1 MKTLFRYKDIEV
13 LSDDSQLVI
22 RNSKLCR
29 KFDLSAAAPK
39 TVSLTDS
46 AGKEFASQE
55 KDRIDFAFIGMHA
68 AGTTDRVHW
77 RLVNISAEHV
87 PASCKDSECVKVSVE
102 MREDHAETEYL
113 REYFIYP
120 EFPAISVQNSI
131 SLQVQ
136 PLVYWTNRGKLSKGR
151 YFTEQRES
159 VADSISCAE
168 GVRPELAVMFRGRT
182 DYTDELVEE
191 IQVENQEYLNGN
203 ILFCSD
209 KSGAGF
215 LFLQEAPPSEE
226 RRDLE
231 DYDFHISGNRI
242 DSCCWGIHPS
252 EATRGSHFTGYRH
265 DLILYSNEQE
275 RISLLKQFIRKRFPA
290 KGRNIMVNPWGC
302 GKFRDYINEQF
313 LIDEMKASG
322 EIGADFYQID
332 DEWQT
337 GKSLANLQIY
347 NKRVREDFWT
357 ISQERLNGSFANIIN
372 AAKEAGVKPALW
384 MAPSMNCEYE
394 DWKTQAEQILKFHK
408 EYGFTNFKIDGV
420 LIRSKKA
427 EDNLRSLLDHVLE
440 KTNGKVYFNLDTTNG
455 QRPGYFLFLEYG
467 NIFLENCYV
476 HMNLPSPLNYHPEH
490 TLRNLWNLSKYMC
503 PEDLQIEIASPES
516 IAADL
521 SADAP
526 EKRPD
531 VYSLEYWA
539 AIALFANPLIWTA
552 PSKISAEEKKIFRKM
567 NDLHKAYRDQLAEC
581 EIYPVGQE
589 PSGKSVTG
597 FFARNKGM
605 GKSYLLL
612 FREQNS
618 TDEKSTIAL
627 PRMKAAQW
635 DIIAGIGSVTGLEN
649 GNIEAVLP
657 PKSYL
662 LAESVN

>member
-1 MKTLFRYKDIEV
+1 MNVLFQYKDIEITADASF
-13 LSDDSQLVI
+13 LII

-29 KFDLSAAAPK
+29 KLDLSSGAPK
-39 TVSLTDS
+39 TVSLTD
-46 AGKEFASQE
+46 ADGKEFASSE
-55 KDRIDFAFIGMHA
+55 KENADIAFIGMHP
-68 AGTTDRVHW
+68 AGAPEPVHW
-77 RLVNISAEHV
+77 RIINLSAERV
-87 PASCKDSECVKVSVE
+87 PASYKDSEHVKVSIE
-102 MREDHAETEYL
+102 MREDFAETDYL
-113 REYFIYP
+113 RDYFIYP

-136 PLVYWTNRGKLSKGR
+136 PLVYWTNRGNLKDFR
-151 YFTEQRES
+151 YFTNQRES
-159 VADSISCAE
+159 VADSICCAE
-168 GVRPELAVMFRGRT
+168 GIRPEMAVMFRGRT

-191 IQVENQEYLNGN
+191 TLVEDQEFLNGN

-209 KSGAGF
+209 KTGAGF

-252 EATRGSHFTGYRH
+252 EAIRGSHFTGYRH
-265 DLILYSNEQE
+265 DLILYSNEQD
-275 RISLLKQFIRKRFPA
+275 RSSLLKQFIRKRFPA

-302 GKFRDYINEQF
+302 GYFRDYICEHF

-322 EIGADFYQID
+322 EIGADYYQID

-347 NKRVREDFWT
+347 NCRVREDFWT
-357 ISQERLNGSFANIIN
+357 ISQEQLNGSFNNIIN
-372 AAKEAGVKPALW
+372 AANDAGIKPALW
-384 MAPSMNCEYE
+384 IAPSMNCEYE
-394 DWKTQAEQILKFHK
+394 DWKTQAEQILNFHK

-427 EDNLRSLLDHVLE
+427 EDNLRALLDHVVE
-440 KTNGKVYFNLDTTNG
+440 KSNGNVYFNLDTTNG
-455 QRPGYFLFLEYG
+455 QRPGCFLFLEYG
-467 NIFLENCYV
+467 NIFLENRYV
-476 HMNLPSPLNYHPEH
+476 HAIRSKPVNYHPEH
-490 TLRNLWNLSKYMC
+490 TLRNLWRLSKYMC
-503 PEDLQIEIASPES
+503 AEDLQIEVASPGS
-516 IAADL
+516 IGDDVY
-521 SADAP
+521 SP
-526 EKRPD
+526 EERPD

-552 PSKISAEEKKIFRKM
+552 PSKISEEEKQIFRKM
-567 NDLHKAYRDQLAEC
+567 NDLHRKYRDQLADC
-581 EIYPVGQE
+581 EIIPVGKE
-589 PSGKSVTG
+589 PDGSAVTG
-597 FFARNKGM
+597 FFAKNRKQ
-605 GKSYLLL
+605 GKSFLLL

-627 PRMKAAQW
+627 PRMKVAQW

-657 PKSYL
+657 AKSYL

>member
-1 MKTLFRYKDIEV
+1 
-13 LSDDSQLVI
+13 
-22 RNSKLCR
+22 
-29 KFDLSAAAPK
+29 
-39 TVSLTDS
+39 
-46 AGKEFASQE
+46 
-55 KDRIDFAFIGMHA
+55 
-68 AGTTDRVHW
+68 
-77 RLVNISAEHV
+77 
-87 PASCKDSECVKVSVE
+87 
-102 MREDHAETEYL
+102 
-113 REYFIYP
+113 
-120 EFPAISVQNSI
+120 
-131 SLQVQ
+131 
-136 PLVYWTNRGKLSKGR
+136 
-151 YFTEQRES
+151 
-159 VADSISCAE
+159 
-168 GVRPELAVMFRGRT
+168 
-182 DYTDELVEE
+182 
-191 IQVENQEYLNGN
+191 
-203 ILFCSD
+203 
-209 KSGAGF
+209 
-215 LFLQEAPPSEE
+215 
-226 RRDLE
+226 
-231 DYDFHISGNRI
+231 
-242 DSCCWGIHPS
+242 
-252 EATRGSHFTGYRH
+252 
-265 DLILYSNEQE
+265 
-275 RISLLKQFIRKRFPA
+275 
-290 KGRNIMVNPWGC
+290 
-302 GKFRDYINEQF
+302 
-313 LIDEMKASG
+313 MKASG

-427 EDNLRSLLDHVLE
+427 EDNLRSLLNHVLE
-440 KTNGKVYFNLDTTNG
+440 KTNRKVYFNLDTTNG

-467 NIFLENCYV
+467 NIFLENRYV

-503 PEDLQIEIASPES
+503 PEDLQIEIASPGS

-635 DIIAGIGSVTGLEN
+635 DTIAGIGSVTGLEN

-657 PKSYL
+657 AKSYL

>member
-1 MKTLFRYKDIEV
+1 MNVLFQYKDIEITADASF
-13 LSDDSQLVI
+13 LII

-29 KFDLSAAAPK
+29 KLDLSSGAPK
-39 TVSLTDS
+39 TVSLTD
-46 AGKEFASQE
+46 ADGIEFASSE
-55 KDRIDFAFIGMHA
+55 KENADIAFIGMHP
-68 AGTTDRVHW
+68 AGAPEPVHW
-77 RLVNISAEHV
+77 RIINLSAERV
-87 PASCKDSECVKVSVE
+87 PASYKDSEHVKVSIE
-102 MREDHAETEYL
+102 MREDFAETDYL
-113 REYFIYP
+113 RDYFIYP

-136 PLVYWTNRGKLSKGR
+136 PLVYWTNRGNLKDFR
-151 YFTEQRES
+151 YFTNQRES
-159 VADSISCAE
+159 VADSICCAE
-168 GVRPELAVMFRGRT
+168 GIRPEMAVMFRGRT

-191 IQVENQEYLNGN
+191 TLVEDQEFLNGN

-209 KSGAGF
+209 KTGAGF

-265 DLILYSNEQE
+265 DLILYSNEQD
-275 RISLLKQFIRKRFPA
+275 RSSLLKQFIRKRFPA

-302 GKFRDYINEQF
+302 GYFRDYICEQF

-322 EIGADFYQID
+322 EIGADYYQID

-347 NKRVREDFWT
+347 NCRVKEDFWT
-357 ISQERLNGSFANIIN
+357 ISQERLNGSFNNIIN
-372 AAKEAGVKPALW
+372 AADKAGIKPALW
-384 MAPSMNCEYE
+384 IAPSMNCEYE
-394 DWKTQAEQILKFHK
+394 DWETQAEQILNFHK

-427 EDNLRSLLDHVLE
+427 EDNLRALLDHVVE
-440 KTNGKVYFNLDTTNG
+440 KSNGNVYFNLDTTNG
-455 QRPGYFLFLEYG
+455 QRPGCFLFLEYG
-467 NIFLENCYV
+467 NIFLENRYV
-476 HMNLPSPLNYHPEH
+476 HAIRSKPVNYHPEH
-490 TLRNLWNLSKYMC
+490 TLRNLWRLSKYMC
-503 PEDLQIEIASPES
+503 AEDLQIEVASPGS
-516 IAADL
+516 IGDDVY
-521 SADAP
+521 SP
-526 EKRPD
+526 EERPD

-552 PSKISAEEKKIFRKM
+552 PSKISKEEKQIFRKM
-567 NDLHKAYRDQLAEC
+567 NDLHRKYRDQLADC
-581 EIYPVGQE
+581 EIIPIGKE
-589 PSGKSVTG
+589 PDGSAATG
-597 FFARNKGM
+597 FFAKNRKQ
-605 GKSYLLL
+605 GKSFLLL

-627 PRMKAAQW
+627 PRMKVAQW

-657 PKSYL
+657 AKSYL